1 MFRMESSRHPIQL
14 PNILSEDYQH
24 FEASHEQYPAEAEQ
38 VFSRVT
44 ELRNALQAFREA
56 TAVAVRGIKEEG
68 GGDCGLPALEAVEPE
83 VQGPALLPSAEGSM
97 EQAEEEGGVL
107 LARSGDAIE
116 VAG

>member
-1 MFRMESSRHPIQL
+1 MESSRHPIQL

-38 VFSRVT
+38 VFSRVS

-56 TAVAVRGIKEEG
+56 TAVAGRSVEG
-68 GGDCGLPALEAVEPE
+68 CDAGLPVLEAVEPE

-97 EQAEEEGGVL
+97 EQAEESVL